1 MTRPTLILGVEPR
14 VVVPV
19 ARSLNN
25 NNIGITRSAYLH
37 HRRKG
42 FELALK
48 DAFQM
53 PLHH

>member
-19 ARSLNN
+19 ARSLSN
-25 NNIGITRSAYLH
+25 NNIGVTRSAYLH
-37 HRRKG
+37 HRFQG
-42 FELALK
+42 SELVLK
-48 DAFQM
+48 DTFQV